1 MRLVWKGLM
10 TALLALTLCLPAY
23 AKKVPIGMLANPQG
37 KVEYTKNGKKWKK
50 VRRNKFM
57 YKGYMVRL
65 GADSSVQF
73 INQNTGG
80 SIALTANSEAKVTPE
95 GLEAVKGELGAK
107 ETNDLLSGM
116 SKKFA
121 KTQKYTTVRRSAKKE
136 GIQLKLGHHVV
147 TPDFPEIGWE
157 SVGSTYS
164 YRLHIGQKD
173 KKTKKW
179 ADTEVLEVPA
189 VADDLVRVQVQ
200 PPKKHMR
207 YYVEVLDGSKVV
219 FTTKQRH
226 FKRMTKKKLQKFDS
240 QSKKI
245 QEMDSSGFLY
255 AGVLK
260 DNGLLLP
267 AMESYERFFAESADD
282 EDINELRPF
291 LVEVYSRLGLSLR
304 KAKLLREYKTN
315 L

>member
-1 MRLVWKGLM
+1 MRLVRKGLM
-10 TALLALTLCLPAY
+10 TALLTLTLCLPAY
-23 AKKVPIGMLANPQG
+23 AKKVPVGMLANPQG

-57 YKGYMVRL
+57 YKDYMVRL
-65 GADSSVQF
+65 GADSSVLF
-73 INQNTGG
+73 INQSSGESTT
-80 SIALTANSEAKVTPE
+80 LTANSEAKVTPE
-95 GLEAVKGELGAK
+95 GLEAMKGELGAK
-107 ETNDLLSGM
+107 ESNGLLSGM

-136 GIQLKLGHHVV
+136 GIQLKPGHQVV
-147 TPDFPEIGWE
+147 TSDHPEIAWE
-157 SVGSTYS
+157 SVGAQYR

-173 KKTKKW
+173 KKTKEW

-189 VADDLVRVQVQ
+189 AAGDLVRVTVK
-200 PPKKHMR
+200 PPKKHLK
-207 YYVEVLDGSKVV
+207 YFVEVLDGAEVV

-226 FKRMTKKKLQKFDS
+226 FKRMTKKKQKKFAS
-240 QSKKI
+240 QSEEIQKI
-245 QEMDSSGFLY
+245 DTSGFLY

-260 DNGLLLP
+260 DNGLLLS
-267 AMESYERFFAESADD
+267 AMESYERFFEENADD

-304 KAKLLREYKTN
+304 KAKLLREYQTN

>member
-73 INQNTGG
+73 INQNTGE

-136 GIQLKLGHHVV
+136 GIQLKPGHHVV

-164 YRLHIGQKD
+164 SVCTLGR
-173 KKTKKW
+173 KTKRPRNGP
-179 ADTEVLEVPA
+179 T
-189 VADDLVRVQVQ
+189 
-200 PPKKHMR
+200 
-207 YYVEVLDGSKVV
+207 
-219 FTTKQRH
+219 QRCW
-226 FKRMTKKKLQKFDS
+226 RS
-240 QSKKI
+240 R
-245 QEMDSSGFLY
+245 
-255 AGVLK
+255 
-260 DNGLLLP
+260 P
-267 AMESYERFFAESADD
+267 
-282 EDINELRPF
+282 LR
-291 LVEVYSRLGLSLR
+291 
-304 KAKLLREYKTN
+304 TI
-315 L
+315 